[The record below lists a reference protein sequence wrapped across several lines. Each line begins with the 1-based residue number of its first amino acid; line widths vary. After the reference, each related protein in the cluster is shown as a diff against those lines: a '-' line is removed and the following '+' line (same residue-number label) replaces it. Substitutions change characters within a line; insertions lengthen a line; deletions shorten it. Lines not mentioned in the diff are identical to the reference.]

1 MPNAA
6 NLLEWVAILLV
17 MIGLIAAAI
26 NDALTYLI
34 PNRYVALIILAY
46 IAYAICQPG
55 LFWLHG
61 LVAAAICFAFG
72 LVLFERVLG
81 GGDVKLA
88 TACALWAGPDQAVL
102 FAFVTALVGGVLS
115 IAQLSPLYRLMP
127 APPGGVVGGNDFR
140 SKLRRP
146 VPYGV
151 AIAIGGVCVVINR
164 FMSWS

>member
-1 MPNAA
+1 MPYAA
-6 NLLEWVAILLV
+6 SIIEWAAILLV
-17 MIGLIAAAI
+17 MVALIAAAI
-26 NDALTYLI
+26 SDALTFLI
-34 PNRYVALIILAY
+34 PNRYVAAILVAFF
-46 IAYAICQPG
+46 IYAIGKP
-55 LFWLHG
+55 LPFWVSG
-61 LVAAAICFAFG
+61 FVAAAICFAVG

-88 TACALWAGPDQAVL
+88 TACALWAGSDQAIL
-102 FAFVTALVGGVLS
+102 LAFVTALAGGVLAV
-115 IAQLSPLYRLMP
+115 AQLTPLHRLMP
-127 APPGGVVGGNDFR
+127 APPAGAVGGTDFR